1 MSIHRPTALAALL
14 AASLTAGFS
23 TAALAQSAYTMTV
36 LGKPTGAYS
45 FAPTTLDD
53 QGVVRGAM
61 YYKSGV
67 KLTLPYFV
75 FLPAYLYQ
83 AVSWS
88 ATTATAPA
96 TLGGKYLFPKL
107 TNNSG
112 WQVGPFNK
120 TSELGSSVSPEV
132 FPSGATIYGSSF
144 RGANVFAPGSV
155 GSTTMLRKGTV
166 DTDLSAL
173 LATSLGNSS
182 ASGFKSRF
190 AAKGMNNAG
199 AIVGVF
205 LRPVT
210 LSDGAVGSVSTPL
223 VFSNG
228 TYNTLEVGPYQSLY
242 PIDINDAG
250 TVVGTVFRK
259 STVEANQTLPALWVN
274 QRLTTVADVSL
285 SRHAPLSINNAGQV
299 LLVGDNGMSL
309 TVSPLDFERQ
319 LRASSMVWANNSVT
333 PLVSPNNDGV
343 QATAM
348 NDQGTVVG
356 CILSAAG
363 PQTVDARPFIWKNG
377 VLQDLTQEWASKGVS
392 LPAGTRWGCP
402 LAINNSG
409 SVVIYHY
416 TSTLPNTFTWA
427 RINAKP

>member
-1 MSIHRPTALAALL
+1 MLIHRPTALAALL
-14 AASLTAGFS
+14 AVGLTSGFS
-23 TAALAQSAYTMTV
+23 TTALAQSAYTMSV
-36 LGKPTGAYS
+36 LGKPSGAYS

-61 YYKSGV
+61 YYRSGV
-67 KLTLPYFV
+67 KYAPPFA

-83 AVSWS
+83 ALSWS
-88 ATTATAPA
+88 GTTATAPA

-107 TNNSG
+107 SNNSG

-120 TSELGSSVSPEV
+120 TTEFGSSVLPEV
-132 FPSGATIYGSSF
+132 FPSTTTIYGSSF

-173 LATSLGNSS
+173 LAKSLGNST
-182 ASGFKSRF
+182 ASGFKSMF
-190 AAKGMNNAG
+190 SAKGMNNAG

-210 LSDGAVGSVSTPL
+210 LSDGAVGSVGTPL

-228 TYNTLEVGPYQSLY
+228 TYTTLEVGPYQSLY

-250 TVVGTVFRK
+250 TVVGTVSGK
-259 STVEANQTLPALWVN
+259 DPVGANKNLPALWVN
-274 QRLTTVADVSL
+274 QRLTTVGDVSL
-285 SRHAPLSINNAGQV
+285 SRHKPLSINNAGQV

-309 TVSPLDFERQ
+309 TVSPYDFERQ
-319 LRASSMVWANNSVT
+319 LRSSSMVWSNNSVT

-356 CILSAAG
+356 CILSSAG

-377 VLQDLTQEWASKGVS
+377 VLLDLTQEWASKGVS
-392 LPAGTRWGCP
+392 LPAGSRWGCP

-409 SVVIYHY
+409 SVLIYHY
-416 TSTLPNTFTWA
+416 TSTLPNAFTWA
-427 RINAKP
+427 RVNAKP

>member
-1 MSIHRPTALAALL
+1 MSIHRPTAMATLL
-14 AASLTAGFS
+14 AAALTAGFS

-45 FAPTTLDD
+45 FVPTTLDD

-67 KLTLPYFV
+67 KFV
-75 FLPAYLYQ
+75 RFTFLPAYLYQ

-88 ATTATAPA
+88 GTTATAPA

-107 TNNSG
+107 ANNSG

-132 FPSGATIYGSSF
+132 FPSVTTIYGSSF

-155 GSTTMLRKGTV
+155 GSTTILRKGTV

-173 LATSLGNSS
+173 LAKSLGNSNTS
-182 ASGFKSRF
+182 SFKSMF
-190 AAKGMNNAG
+190 SAKGMNHAG

-205 LRPVT
+205 SRPV
-210 LSDGAVGSVSTPL
+210 SASGEVNFVSTPL

-228 TYNTLEVGPYQSLY
+228 TYTTLEVGPYQSLS

-250 TVVGTVFRK
+250 TVVGTVLRNDP
-259 STVEANQTLPALWVN
+259 SAGYQSLPALWVN
-274 QRLTTVADVSL
+274 QRLTTVGDVSL
-285 SRHAPLSINNAGQV
+285 SRHKPLSINNAGQV

-309 TVSPLDFERQ
+309 TVSPYDFERQ
-319 LRASSMVWANNSVT
+319 LRSSSMVWANNSVT

-356 CILSAAG
+356 CILSASS

-377 VLQDLTQEWASKGVS
+377 VLLDLTQEWASKGVS

-409 SVVIYHY
+409 SVLIYHY
-416 TSTLPNTFTWA
+416 TSTLPTTFTWA
-427 RINAKP
+427 RVNAKP